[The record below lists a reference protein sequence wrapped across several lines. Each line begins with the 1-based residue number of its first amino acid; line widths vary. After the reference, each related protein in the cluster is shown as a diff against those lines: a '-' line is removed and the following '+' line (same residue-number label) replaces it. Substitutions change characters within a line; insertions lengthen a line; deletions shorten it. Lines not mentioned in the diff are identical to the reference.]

1 MKTRQFSI
9 IKKKRAFAKYKM
21 PNKAKYIIASFWVI
35 YFIVLYLT
43 LSLLVF

>member
-9 IKKKRAFAKYKM
+9 IKKKKLFAKSKT
-21 PNKAKYIIASFWVI
+21 PSKAKYIIAFFWII
-35 YFIVLYLT
+35 YFIVLYLV